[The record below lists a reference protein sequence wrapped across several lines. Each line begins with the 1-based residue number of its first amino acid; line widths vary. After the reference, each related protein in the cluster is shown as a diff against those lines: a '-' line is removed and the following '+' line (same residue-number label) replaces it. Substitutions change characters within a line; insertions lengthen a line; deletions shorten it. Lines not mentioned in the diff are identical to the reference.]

1 MGFQQIFLWGIQT
14 YLGFVWQLIVTQEFK
29 SGLIKLTLKIT
40 IEGITLI
47 NLRLISLDLHR
58 ILSWVYG
65 PRSDNKL
72 NSRAMFDDTRLPI
85 NSDLFD

>member
-40 IEGITLI
+40 IEGIT
-47 NLRLISLDLHR
+47 
-58 ILSWVYG
+58 
-65 PRSDNKL
+65 SD
-72 NSRAMFDDTRLPI
+72 
-85 NSDLFD
+85 